1 MALTRSSLT
10 LIKQCVARS
19 RAAAL
24 SIFILGAWSTDLA
37 AAEAFEGVITARRG
51 STVERYFIQGGRKIR
66 FEFEES
72 GRDGGTV
79 IVDFAAKKRFIILGI
94 NSSQSYELWGDDL
107 DPPTRAVGRDGAPMK
122 PATDTGV
129 AARATGRTMTIA
141 GLDAEEFLED
151 YGDNRPREIWAT
163 KALDLSP
170 LTIRRLRERSSMVNS
185 FIDERLIGQGYFPLR
200 IAQRSVGAAP
210 SVRFEIVAVE
220 RKALAAGVFDPG
232 YATAGDKKLPL
243 WYFASGALVEVAS
256 LKRSTERDNLWA
268 YLAFALNEPALCER
282 IAQGA
287 YVSAGLFGG
296 ELFNQIGLK
305 KSACYADIA
314 VQYRLPQ
321 LCDKVVSIRTA
332 YAGGGRYSEGKCRED
347 AASSSAGHNSV
358 SSPSDRLLVAFFRQL
373 GYDID
378 QLHLEGVTRPA
389 IRIQEVYSALE
400 RDPAVVA
407 RVGKLLGRPT
417 PSLSAKD
424 RGYLSNL
431 AAMST
436 GNADFCAG
444 IPADMHIDQS
454 GSSFRDWCFYSVAQ
468 NTGDVRICEQMTPVA
483 AEAKVIAAK
492 AAGVRPQI
500 AEQMGLHADCNRI
513 STRVGKPGSRS
524 AQVPPDESQI
534 RRLLSALAV
543 SVPSARD
550 WSDDATAR
558 FYRDFLYALAPT
570 ESPEPARSAA
580 RAKLVSKLL
589 ALPRDPS

>member
-1 MALTRSSLT
+1 MALTRSSLS
-10 LIKQCVARS
+10 LIKRCVARS

-24 SIFILGAWSTDLA
+24 SIFILGAWSTNLA
-37 AAEAFEGVITARRG
+37 AAEAFEGVINARRG
-51 STVERYFIQGGRKIR
+51 STVERYLIQGLKIR
-66 FEFEES
+66 FESEDS
-72 GRDGGTV
+72 GRTGATV

-107 DPPTRAVGRDGAPMK
+107 DPPPRTVGRDGAPMR
-122 PATDTGV
+122 PATNTGV

-163 KALDLSP
+163 KALDLSR
-170 LTIRRLRERSSMVNS
+170 LTIRRLREGSSMVNG
-185 FIDERLIGQGYFPLR
+185 FIDEQLIGQGYFPLR
-200 IAQRSVGAAP
+200 IAQRSAGAAP
-210 SVRFEIVAVE
+210 AIRFEIVAVE

-256 LKRSTERDNLWA
+256 LKRSTERDYLWA

-287 YVSAGLFGG
+287 YISAGLFGG

-305 KSACYADIA
+305 KSECYTNIA

-321 LCDKVVSIRTA
+321 LCEKVVSIRTE
-332 YAGGGRYSEGKCRED
+332 YAGGGRYSEGTCRKD
-347 AASSSAGHNSV
+347 AASFRAGHTSV
-358 SSPSDRLLVAFFRQL
+358 SSPSDRLLVALFRQL

-389 IRIQEVYSALE
+389 IRIQDVYSVLE

-417 PSLSAKD
+417 PSLSAED
-424 RGYLSNL
+424 RGYLSNM

-444 IPADMHIDQS
+444 IPADLHVDQS
-454 GSSFRDWCFYSVAQ
+454 GSSFRDWCFYSVAD

-492 AAGVRPQI
+492 AAGLRPQI
-500 AEQMGLHADCNRI
+500 AEQMGLHASCNRI
-513 STRVGKPGSRS
+513 STRVGEPGRRS
-524 AQVPPDESQI
+524 AQVPPNESQT
-534 RRLLSALAV
+534 RRLLSALDV

-550 WSDDATAR
+550 WSEDATAR
-558 FYRDFLYALAPT
+558 FYRDFLYALSPNG
-570 ESPEPARSAA
+570 SPEPARNAA
-580 RAKLVSKLL
+580 RAKLVSRLL